1 MKTIITL
8 LFVLFLNP
16 WIQSNGPVVSPKDLM
31 TLTGSR
37 WTGTLTYLDYS
48 SNRKVSIPS
57 TLVVTQDAGSRSSFT
72 FDYQYPDE
80 PHANSVDLVVLAN
93 DGRQLDGELVK
104 QRQVAPDGKLV
115 LVTVKSGTDNRRK
128 ALIRHTY
135 EIEPTR
141 FSLKKEVRYDGSS
154 QYFERNEYRWQR

>member
-57 TLVVTQDAGSRSSFT
+57 TLVVTQVAGSRSSFT

-93 DGRQLDGELVK
+93 DGRQLDGELVE
-104 QRQVAPDGKLV
+104 QRQVAPNGKLI
-115 LVTVKSGTDNRRK
+115 LVTVKSGTDNERN